1 MGCAQSRIENEEAV
15 ARCKERR
22 QFMKAAVAARNAFA
36 AAHSAYAFSLRD
48 TGAALSEFA
57 HGEGVPPP
65 PPPSAAAAEPSKAT
79 RLSSGGIGAAKSG
92 VAAASADAAVEEV
105 MPPPPPLDSLP
116 PPPPPLPEFS
126 PSPAKIHRSMSMPM
140 PPKAVAR
147 GPAMLHSDSI
157 REEDDEADMEEED
170 EEDDARL
177 DDRRRRLRHRQ
188 QAPPVSPPP
197 PETPVTPQPPPPPPP
212 PPPPL
217 DPKTGVD
224 TWDYFFSM
232 EEGMASIATEDEE
245 IIPEP
250 EDEKYVPASPP
261 RPPSSPPPQAVVP
274 PREEYDEEEPR
285 TPEMVTPPPSLPPKA
300 PGQSKKK
307 KGKGKGKGKNKSVHH
322 QHTESAPPVTVVGW
336 GKAGKVVPAEVPR
349 VDLLQVL
356 AEIDDRFLKASE
368 SAGEVSKALEAN
380 RMHYH
385 SNFADTRGHIDH
397 SARVMKIITWNRS
410 FRGMQNGDDGKDEF
424 ENDEEETLAT
434 VIDKILAWEKKL
446 YDEVKAGEIMKL
458 EYQRKVALLN
468 RQKRNNAA
476 VEVLEKTKAA
486 VTHLHTRYI
495 VDMQSMDS
503 TVSEI
508 QHLRDNQLYPKL
520 LDLAD
525 RLAKMWEDMHMH
537 HANQLKTVLDLKSV
551 DISDSSIETSAHH
564 HSHTRQLHDIVDK
577 WNTNFSDLMS
587 YQKEYINALY
597 SWLKLNLIP
606 IESSLK
612 EKVASPPRVQQPPVK
627 ALLQAWNEQLAK
639 LPDDLAR
646 HAIVSF
652 RAVLETILGVQD
664 EELKKKEACEQIHK
678 EYVRKARAFE
688 EWYHK
693 HGQRRTFDDPE
704 SGDGTSQKDAISE
717 KRFAVE
723 SLKSKL
729 DNEVE
734 AHNKLSKQV
743 REKSLSILRA
753 HLPELFR
760 ALTDFSHA
768 TADMHSKLRLNALM
782 QDQGSGNN

>member
-1 MGCAQSRIENEEAV
+1 
-15 ARCKERR
+15 
-22 QFMKAAVAARNAFA
+22 
-36 AAHSAYAFSLRD
+36 
-48 TGAALSEFA
+48 
-57 HGEGVPPP
+57 
-65 PPPSAAAAEPSKAT
+65 
-79 RLSSGGIGAAKSG
+79 
-92 VAAASADAAVEEV
+92 
-105 MPPPPPLDSLP
+105 
-116 PPPPPLPEFS
+116 
-126 PSPAKIHRSMSMPM
+126 
-140 PPKAVAR
+140 
-147 GPAMLHSDSI
+147 
-157 REEDDEADMEEED
+157 
-170 EEDDARL
+170 
-177 DDRRRRLRHRQ
+177 
-188 QAPPVSPPP
+188 
-197 PETPVTPQPPPPPPP
+197 
-212 PPPPL
+212 
-217 DPKTGVD
+217 
-224 TWDYFFSM
+224 
-232 EEGMASIATEDEE
+232 
-245 IIPEP
+245 
-250 EDEKYVPASPP
+250 
-261 RPPSSPPPQAVVP
+261 
-274 PREEYDEEEPR
+274 
-285 TPEMVTPPPSLPPKA
+285 
-300 PGQSKKK
+300 
-307 KGKGKGKGKNKSVHH
+307 
-322 QHTESAPPVTVVGW
+322 
-336 GKAGKVVPAEVPR
+336 
-349 VDLLQVL
+349 
-356 AEIDDRFLKASE
+356 
-368 SAGEVSKALEAN
+368 
-380 RMHYH
+380 
-385 SNFADTRGHIDH
+385 
-397 SARVMKIITWNRS
+397 MKIITWNRS
-410 FRGMQNGDDGKDEF
+410 FRSMQNGDDGKDEF

-446 YDEVKAGEIMKL
+446 YDEVKYLSIHINHMQNSVWSRPQKYSAGEIMKL

-476 VEVLEKTKAA
+476 VDVLEKTKAA

-704 SGDGTSQKDAISE
+704 SGEGTSQKDAISE

-782 QDQGSGNN
+782 QDQEVSLKMGTVRHCSRFVIHLDRRGKLFF